1 MSRSKRSSS
10 RPARPTS
17 PPAGPPATGSIA
29 ANPAAPGLASPRL
42 LLMAATF
49 LGSFLLFQV
58 QPLIGKLIL
67 PWLGG
72 TAAVWTV
79 CLLFFQATL
88 FAGYAYAHWTTAAL
102 GVRRQLVVHGLL
114 VLAAV
119 ASLPIVP
126 DPAWRAT
133 VADAPTATVLQILAA
148 SVGLPFLLLST
159 TAPLVQRWWSLVETA
174 SPYRLYA
181 LSNVGSLLA
190 LLTYSFAFERTMG
203 THRQAYVWSALFV
216 LLALLLLAC
225 MVRVWRQAGL
235 QPEEQAGSASGA
247 TASSSGALETGAT
260 GGGIFTEEGGRPTW
274 RRRVFWLFLSGLGTT
289 SLMAV
294 SNFLCQDVSSV
305 PFLWIAPLT
314 LYLLT
319 FILCFGQ
326 ARWYRRRWFVPLMI
340 AGTYACA
347 IAHSNATVMPLR
359 PLLLTT
365 LPGLFLVCMGCHGE
379 LERSKPSSNYLT
391 EFYLYI
397 SAGGMLGGLFVGIVA
412 PLLFFEYYELPMAM
426 IAALLLALAIC
437 FLVPTS
443 PLHRGKR
450 LVAWA
455 ALLLVFAAEIGLWSE
470 SLVGRHLTVWT
481 VQRNFYGVLKT
492 MPKLPEGPKATEG
505 PKLAEGSRVAQ
516 QPKAGDSPSVS
527 ADLQA
532 RKDLPTFEYVSLV
545 NGLTEHGGQFVDEAR
560 ESVPTSY
567 YGRGT
572 GLGQAMRAIES
583 RANRRIGVVGLG
595 TGTIAAFGRRGDT
608 FRFYE
613 INPAVVPLAE
623 RVFTYL
629 PRLQERGGQY
639 EIAMGDARL
648 SLESEPPQQF
658 DLLVID
664 AFAGDSIPV
673 HLLTVEAL
681 EVYLR
686 HLKPDGILAVH
697 VSNRFLDLTRVTR
710 ALAWHGQLDSGHL
723 STPPVPADRVN
734 ACDWVLYARPGA
746 FAPQSGLP
754 LGPPVRQIGPRV
766 LWTDDHSSLFDV
778 LR

>member
-17 PPAGPPATGSIA
+17 PSAGPPATGSIA

-102 GVRRQLVVHGLL
+102 GVRRQLMVHGLL

-181 LSNVGSLLA
+181 LSNIGSLLA

-203 THRQAYVWSALFV
+203 THRQAYAWSALFV

-235 QPEEQAGSASGA
+235 QSEEQAGSASGA
-247 TASSSGALETGAT
+247 TSPSSGDLETGAT

-379 LERSKPSSNYLT
+379 LERSKPSSSYLT

-492 MPKLPEGPKATEG
+492 MPKQ
-505 PKLAEGSRVAQ
+505 AEGSQVAQ
-516 QPKAGDSPSVS
+516 APKAGDSPSVS
-527 ADLQA
+527 EDLQA

-595 TGTIAAFGRRGDT
+595 TGTIAAFGREGDT

>member
-17 PPAGPPATGSIA
+17 PSAGPPAKGSIA

-102 GVRRQLVVHGLL
+102 GVRRQLMVHGLL

-181 LSNVGSLLA
+181 LSNIGSLLA

-203 THRQAYVWSALFV
+203 THRQAYAWSALFV

-235 QPEEQAGSASGA
+235 QSEEQAGSASGA
-247 TASSSGALETGAT
+247 TSPSSGDLETGAT

-379 LERSKPSSNYLT
+379 LERSKPSSSYLT

-492 MPKLPEGPKATEG
+492 MPKQ
-505 PKLAEGSRVAQ
+505 AEGSQVAQ
-516 QPKAGDSPSVS
+516 APKAGDSPSVS
-527 ADLQA
+527 EDLQA

-595 TGTIAAFGRRGDT
+595 TGTIAAFGREGDT

>member
-1 MSRSKRSSS
+1 
-10 RPARPTS
+10 
-17 PPAGPPATGSIA
+17 
-29 ANPAAPGLASPRL
+29 
-42 LLMAATF
+42 
-49 LGSFLLFQV
+49 
-58 QPLIGKLIL
+58 
-67 PWLGG
+67 
-72 TAAVWTV
+72 
-79 CLLFFQATL
+79 
-88 FAGYAYAHWTTAAL
+88 
-102 GVRRQLVVHGLL
+102 
-114 VLAAV
+114 
-119 ASLPIVP
+119 
-126 DPAWRAT
+126 
-133 VADAPTATVLQILAA
+133 
-148 SVGLPFLLLST
+148 
-159 TAPLVQRWWSLVETA
+159 
-174 SPYRLYA
+174 
-181 LSNVGSLLA
+181 
-190 LLTYSFAFERTMG
+190 
-203 THRQAYVWSALFV
+203 
-216 LLALLLLAC
+216 
-225 MVRVWRQAGL
+225 
-235 QPEEQAGSASGA
+235 
-247 TASSSGALETGAT
+247 
-260 GGGIFTEEGGRPTW
+260 
-274 RRRVFWLFLSGLGTT
+274 
-289 SLMAV
+289 
-294 SNFLCQDVSSV
+294 
-305 PFLWIAPLT
+305 
-314 LYLLT
+314 
-319 FILCFGQ
+319 
-326 ARWYRRRWFVPLMI
+326 
-340 AGTYACA
+340 
-347 IAHSNATVMPLR
+347 
-359 PLLLTT
+359 
-365 LPGLFLVCMGCHGE
+365 
-379 LERSKPSSNYLT
+379 
-391 EFYLYI
+391 
-397 SAGGMLGGLFVGIVA
+397 
-412 PLLFFEYYELPMAM
+412 
-426 IAALLLALAIC
+426 
-437 FLVPTS
+437 
-443 PLHRGKR
+443 
-450 LVAWA
+450 
-455 ALLLVFAAEIGLWSE
+455 
-470 SLVGRHLTVWT
+470 
-481 VQRNFYGVLKT
+481 
-492 MPKLPEGPKATEG
+492 
-505 PKLAEGSRVAQ
+505 VAQ

>member
-17 PPAGPPATGSIA
+17 PSAGPPATGSIA

-102 GVRRQLVVHGLL
+102 GVRRQLMVHGLL

-181 LSNVGSLLA
+181 LSNIGSLLA

-203 THRQAYVWSALFV
+203 THRQAYAWSALFV

-235 QPEEQAGSASGA
+235 QSEEQAGSASGA
-247 TASSSGALETGAT
+247 TSPSSGDLETGAT

-379 LERSKPSSNYLT
+379 LERSKPSSSYLT

-492 MPKLPEGPKATEG
+492 MPKQ
-505 PKLAEGSRVAQ
+505 AEGSQVAQ
-516 QPKAGDSPSVS
+516 PPKAGDSPSVS
-527 ADLQA
+527 EDLQA

-595 TGTIAAFGRRGDT
+595 TGTIAAFGREGDT